1 MWQGPAALGEQ
12 DSSVSQNESWTDITA
27 VWDRAHSH
35 LRPLAD
41 RLAVANEKHHDCPG
55 GCGGTA
61 VDVVAHVRMHDVWH
75 ERTSVRYCFGCDRY
89 FVSGDAAA
97 IDAVDAR
104 LWSSTPTFLNIEPT
118 TRCNFSC
125 WYCVGRHM
133 KQEDI
138 AVDGFLRVLDN
149 FPSLKTIAL
158 VGEGEPLMHKG
169 FFKMARAAVDRGIR
183 VVTLSNGS
191 TFSSS
196 NVKKICEAGI
206 TYISISI
213 DSFDPSTFA
222 SSRIGGKLQQVLDG
236 IRRLRDYRDR
246 HGYKYPKIALKG
258 TLFHGTQD
266 QLPRIAALA
275 KEYGIEIFESFQV
288 LNPMTTYV
296 PIYPSEKVGELKH
309 ISAVGAA
316 ICRDAPDVH
325 DLLQP
330 MQEFFA
336 EEGIDIDKNGTPNGL
351 RPGCDEQWIYS
362 LLSGDVTPC
371 CQIKTP
377 MSPTWNLFTH
387 SIDEIL
393 QDRLYENTRFNLWN
407 GFFPRYCKGCSKTGQ
422 PSAA

>member
-1 MWQGPAALGEQ
+1 MWHGPAALRKS
-12 DSSVSQNESWTDITA
+12 DRSVSETQPWTDITSI
-27 VWDRAHSH
+27 WDRAHAH
-35 LRPLAD
+35 LRPLAE
-41 RLAVANEKHHDCPG
+41 RLQLASEEQHTCPA
-55 GCGGTA
+55 GCGGAA
-61 VDVVAHVRMHDVWH
+61 VDVTAHVRRQNVWH
-75 ERTSVRYCFGCDRY
+75 ERQTVRYCFGCDRY
-89 FVSGDAAA
+89 FATVSAAPV
-97 IDAVDAR
+97 DAVDAR

-138 AVDGFLRVLDN
+138 RVEDFERMLDN
-149 FPSLKTIAL
+149 FPTLKTIAL

-196 NVKKICEAGI
+196 NVRKICEAGI

-213 DSFDPSTFA
+213 DSFDPATFT

-246 HGYKYPKIALKG
+246 HGYQYPKIALKG
-258 TLFHGTQD
+258 TLFHRTQNE
-266 QLPRIAALA
+266 LPRIAALA
-275 KEYGIEIFESFQV
+275 KEYGVEIFESFQV
-288 LNPMTTYV
+288 LNPMSTYV
-296 PIYPSEKVGELKH
+296 PIYPREKIPELES
-309 ISAVGAA
+309 IGDVGAA
-316 ICRDAPDVH
+316 IARDAQGAQS
-325 DLLQP
+325 LLQP

-336 EEGIDIDKNGTPNGL
+336 REGIDIDKNGTPNGL

-362 LLSGDVTPC
+362 LLSGDITPC

-377 MSPTWNLFTH
+377 ISPTWNLFTH
-387 SIDEIL
+387 SIGEIL

-422 PSAA
+422 H

>member
-1 MWQGPAALGEQ
+1 MWHGPAALRKSDHG
-12 DSSVSQNESWTDITA
+12 VSENPAWTDITS
-27 VWDRAHSH
+27 VWDRAHAH

-41 RLAVANEKHHDCPG
+41 RIKLVHEKQHDCPE
-55 GCGGTA
+55 GCGGLA
-61 VDVVAHVRMHDVWH
+61 VDVVAHVRQDGMWR
-75 ERTSVRYCFGCDRY
+75 ERQGVRYCFGCDRY
-89 FVSGDAAA
+89 YVSGRSGAV
-97 IDAVDAR
+97 DAVDAR

-125 WYCVGRHM
+125 WYCVGRQM

-138 AVDGFLRVLDN
+138 RVEDFVRVLDN
-149 FPSLKTIAL
+149 FPTLKTIAL

-196 NVKKICEAGI
+196 NVRKICEAGI

-213 DSFDPSTFA
+213 DSFDPVTFA

-246 HGYKYPKIALKG
+246 HGYPYPKIALKG

-275 KEYGIEIFESFQV
+275 KEYGVEIFESFQV
-288 LNPMTTYV
+288 LNPMSTYI
-296 PIYPSEKVGELKH
+296 PIYPREKLPELED
-309 ISAVGAA
+309 IDGVGAA
-316 ICRDAPDVH
+316 IGRDAQRVH
-325 DLLQP
+325 ELLQP

-336 EEGIDIDKNGTPNGL
+336 HEGIDVDKNGTPNGL
-351 RPGCDEQWIYS
+351 RPGCDEQWVYS

-377 MSPTWNLFTH
+377 ISPAWNLFNH

-407 GFFPRYCKGCSKTGQ
+407 GFFPRHCKGCAKTGQ
-422 PSAA
+422 H